1 MPGSLRRT
9 VLPAAIAIA
18 AAAAVVLLW
27 QELRNDSQARIASVV
42 EATSY
47 ATRSEL
53 ARRLSLQFQSLDV
66 LADAWMSADEA
77 NQPPADLPVEAVHLE
92 GIDAIAWATDDGRRL
107 LATHDKPARGY
118 VPSDGEWAPFSAWAA
133 EAIAAPAATARG
145 PFIDGDRHGIFRYYV
160 PIQRGTRRGALVA
173 VIDSQDLLKGLLAD
187 EAAGYELRVTCCG
200 NTVLYKRGTA
210 AEGLPQGWHHDGWI
224 APAPGIRWNVA
235 HTPTPDLARAL
246 RTTAV
251 DSVLIVGLALAMLLG
266 GLVFETRR
274 ANERA
279 AAANA
284 AEQRVRKLN
293 RELEERVVART
304 QNLQDV
310 LRDMNTINLS
320 VSHDLRSPLNTISLA
335 AGQLQAANQD
345 EVTGRRLDNIVAG
358 VGRMTGM
365 LDRLLGYARTS
376 AFESDLQDVDMR
388 ALAAQAAREQSLDER
403 SVSIGPLPPTRADR
417 VITHILLSNLIANAA
432 RHGRGGHGLKIEIGS
447 RDADAGGTAYFV
459 RDHGPGLEP
468 AMAEQLFRPLADRPM
483 GGAKPGLGLGLA
495 IAARAVDRH
504 GGKIWVESTPG
515 QGATFLFTLRSAA
528 ADAES
533 DETPGAGGVAES

>member
-1 MPGSLRRT
+1 MQGLLRRT
-9 VLPAAIAIA
+9 LLPAVIAIA

-27 QELRNDSQARIASVV
+27 QELRNDSRARIATVV
-42 EATSY
+42 DATSY

-66 LADAWMSADEA
+66 LADSWMSADEA
-77 NQPPADLPVEAVHLE
+77 NQPPAELPVEVVRLE
-92 GIDAIAWATDDGRRL
+92 GVDAIAWATDDGRRL
-107 LATHDKPARGY
+107 LATHDKPAAGA
-118 VPSDGEWAPFSAWAA
+118 VPSDREWAPFVGWAA
-133 EAIAAPAATARG
+133 EAIAAPAATAHG
-145 PFIDGDRHGIFRYYV
+145 PFIDGDGHGIFRYYV

-187 EAAGYELRVTCCG
+187 EAAGYALRVTCCG
-200 NTVLYKRGTA
+200 SAELYKRGTA
-210 AEGLPQGWHHDGWI
+210 DEALPQGWRRNGWI

-235 HTPTPDLARAL
+235 HAPTRDLVGAF

-251 DSVLIVGLALAMLLG
+251 DSVLIVGLALAILLG

-279 AAANA
+279 AAADA

-304 QNLQDV
+304 QKLQDV

-335 AGQLQAANQD
+335 AGQLQAENRD
-345 EVTGRRLDNIVAG
+345 EAAGRRFDKIAAG
-358 VGRMTGM
+358 ISRMAGM

-376 AFESDLQDVDMR
+376 AFESDLEEVDMR
-388 ALAAQAAREQSLDER
+388 ALAAQAVREQSLNER
-403 SVSIGPLPPTRADR
+403 WVSIGPMPSARVDR

-432 RHGRGGHGLKIEIGS
+432 RHGRSGHGLAIEIGS
-447 RDADAGGTAYFV
+447 RDTEAGGPAYFV
-459 RDHGPGLEP
+459 RDHGPGLDP
-468 AMAEQLFRPLADRPM
+468 AMAEQLFRPLPDRPLD
-483 GGAKPGLGLGLA
+483 GGKPGLGLGLA
-495 IAARAVDRH
+495 IAARAVERH
-504 GGKIWVESTPG
+504 GGKIWVESAPG
-515 QGATFLFTLRSAA
+515 QGTTFLFTLRPA
-528 ADAES
+528 ADAVSSATDGDGEAV
-533 DETPGAGGVAES
+533 G